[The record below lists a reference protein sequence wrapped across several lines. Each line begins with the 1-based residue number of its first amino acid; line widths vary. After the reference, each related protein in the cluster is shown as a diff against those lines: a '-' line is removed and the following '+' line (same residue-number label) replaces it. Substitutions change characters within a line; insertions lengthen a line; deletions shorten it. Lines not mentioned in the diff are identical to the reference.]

1 MILIVGLGNPGK
13 EFKKTRH
20 NIGFEIINE
29 IQKELFFPSFI
40 RKFNGVYSKKYVFNQ
55 EVILF
60 KPMKFM
66 NLSGNPTQQ
75 VFNFFNIENT
85 DNLVVFHD
93 DLDLEF
99 PIIRCKTIGGHGGHN
114 GIRNIIG
121 IFGEKFNRIKVGIK
135 NSFYNDNNIP
145 ADKFVLANFS
155 DEELDKIKLLK
166 KKITNNLELIVNKNF
181 CSFKSKIWNG
191 I

>member
-13 EFKKTRH
+13 EFEKTRH

-29 IQKELFFPSFI
+29 IQKELLFPSFI
-40 RKFNGVYSKKYVFNQ
+40 KKFNGVYSKNYIFNQ

-66 NLSGNPTQQ
+66 NLSGNPTKQ
-75 VFNFFNIENT
+75 VFDFFNIKNT

-99 PIIRCKTIGGHGGHN
+99 PIIRFKTMGGHGGHN
-114 GIRNIIG
+114 GIRDIIG

-135 NSFYNDNNIP
+135 NSFYSENNIP
-145 ADKFVLANFS
+145 ADKFVLANFF
-155 DEELDKIKLLK
+155 DEELNKIKLLK
-166 KKITNNLELIVNKNF
+166 KRITNNLELIINKDF
-181 CSFKSKIWNG
+181 SSFKSKIKDG

>member
-20 NIGFEIINE
+20 NIGFELVDE
-29 IQKELFFPSFI
+29 IQEKLIFPKFNK
-40 RKFNGVYSKKYVFNQ
+40 KFNGEYSKKFIFNR

-75 VFNFFNIENT
+75 IFNFFNIKNT
-85 DNLVVFHD
+85 EDLVVFHD
-93 DLDLEF
+93 DLDLNF
-99 PIIRCKTIGGHGGHN
+99 PSIRCKTMGGHGGHN
-114 GIRNIIG
+114 GIRDLIG
-121 IFGEKFNRIKVGIK
+121 VFGEKFNRIKIGIK
-135 NSFYNDNNIP
+135 NSFYCRNDMP
-145 ADKFVLANFS
+145 ADKFVLGNFF
-155 DEELDKIKLLK
+155 DEELNKITLLK
-166 KKITNNLELIVNKNF
+166 KKITNNLELIINKDFNLF
-181 CSFKSKIWNG
+181 MSKIKNG

>member
-13 EFKKTRH
+13 EFEKTRH
-20 NIGFEIINE
+20 NIGFEIIND
-29 IQKELFFPSFI
+29 IQKELLFPGFI
-40 RKFNGVYSKKYVFNQ
+40 KKFNGVYSKKYIFNQ

-75 VFNFFNIENT
+75 VFNFFNIKNT

-114 GIRNIIG
+114 GIRDMIG

-135 NSFYNDNNIP
+135 IGLQTRPRRRWRDGPTASSVGQP
-145 ADKFVLANFS
+145 TASSRSTTRRAS
-155 DEELDKIKLLK
+155 G
-166 KKITNNLELIVNKNF
+166 TPTRGRQ
-181 CSFKSKIWNG
+181 SRRAAG
-191 I
+191 